1 MDLNSTN
8 PTASIFGGGVS
19 PSSQTAATAQANSA
33 LSSDFET
40 FLKMLTAQMQN
51 QDPLNPV
58 DSTEFASQLAQFSSV
73 EQQVRTND
81 LLSVMG
87 QQLGIMGMG
96 QLQGWVGMTARAE
109 MPVAFEGGPVEVT
122 LNPAPGAELAR
133 LVVRD
138 ARGGIVAQQDVP
150 PGGGAF
156 TWSGRT
162 ETGNTLPSGVYEL
175 SVDSFQG
182 EELLG
187 TSAVESQARIVEARL
202 EAGTTVLVMEGGA
215 LVPASGV
222 LGLRNPDGA

>member
-1 MDLNSTN
+1 MDLNPTN
-8 PTASIFGGGVS
+8 PTASIFGGGS
-19 PSSQTAATAQANSA
+19 SAASQTAATAQANSA

-40 FLKMLTAQMQN
+40 FLKMLTAQMEN

-109 MPVAFEGGPVEVT
+109 MPVAFEGAPVGVT
-122 LNPAPGAELAR
+122 LNPAAGADLAR

-150 PGGGAF
+150 EIGSPPA
-156 TWSGRT
+156 
-162 ETGNTLPSGVYEL
+162 GVR
-175 SVDSFQG
+175 
-182 EELLG
+182 
-187 TSAVESQARIVEARL
+187 SQ
-202 EAGTTVLVMEGGA
+202 
-215 LVPASGV
+215 
-222 LGLRNPDGA
+222 NPFKPMPRMR